1 MNILVSFIFISSFTF
16 FEDYA
21 FLFLISALFAYIYL
35 FSNIK
40 KRQISRQTTHHS
52 PFTNNILDG
61 WHDKCARQF
70 TPN

>member
-40 KRQISRQTTHHS
+40 KKDKFQDKQRIIHHLPTIS
-52 PFTNNILDG
+52 
-61 WHDKCARQF
+61 
-70 TPN
+70 